1 MSRTEQEVL
10 RIAFKTLSL
19 DEDDSDV
26 VVSSLK
32 MRGLS
37 SGESPLTDRQPIDGE
52 ERAKASCESAS
63 VALMDDGP
71 IPLVSRGRLRPSKT
85 RRGAAVADRQ
95 TRPFL

>member
-1 MSRTEQEVL
+1 MPRTEQEVL

-37 SGESPLTDRQPIDGE
+37 SGESPLTDRRPTDEE
-52 ERAKASCESAS
+52 ERAKTSCKSAS
-63 VALMDDGP
+63 VPSMDDGP
-71 IPLVSRGRLRPSKT
+71 IPLMPR
-85 RRGAAVADRQ
+85 
-95 TRPFL
+95 